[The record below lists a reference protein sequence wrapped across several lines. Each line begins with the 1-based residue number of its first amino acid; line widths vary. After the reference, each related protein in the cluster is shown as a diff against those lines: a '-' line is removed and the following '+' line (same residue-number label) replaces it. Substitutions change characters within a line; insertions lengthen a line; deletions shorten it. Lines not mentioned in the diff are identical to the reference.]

1 MNQLMETMFD
11 LFGCEQPT
19 DAERRAV
26 RESSDVIQAV
36 KERLTNEEFDKFW
49 NAVMKIGDGSDQ
61 DSFTLGF
68 QPQLP
73 RSALYSI
80 LTGAAFLAVR
90 LFFQDSQPL

>member
-68 QPQLP
+68 RLGVQLTLEGLRP
-73 RSALYSI
+73 IAK
-80 LTGAAFLAVR
+80 
-90 LFFQDSQPL
+90 

>member
-1 MNQLMETMFD
+1 MNQLMET
-11 LFGCEQPT
+11 LFELLESEQPT

-49 NAVMKIGDGSDQ
+49 SAVMNIGDGSDQ

-68 QPQLP
+68 RLGVQLTLEGLRP
-73 RSALYSI
+73 I
-80 LTGAAFLAVR
+80 VK
-90 LFFQDSQPL
+90 